1 MLDVLLLVQEKELQ
15 TKADQIIE
23 DELQSKCCIMDY
35 HTYVSGILF
44 QVERG
49 IMVDWFAL
57 AKTFKAVRM
66 FAHFC
71 DPSVTPIRL
80 QNAHLC

>member
-35 HTYVSGILF
+35 HTYVCIRDTVPSGTWHH
-44 QVERG
+44 G
-49 IMVDWFAL
+49 
-57 AKTFKAVRM
+57 
-66 FAHFC
+66 
-71 DPSVTPIRL
+71 RL
-80 QNAHLC
+80 VCTS